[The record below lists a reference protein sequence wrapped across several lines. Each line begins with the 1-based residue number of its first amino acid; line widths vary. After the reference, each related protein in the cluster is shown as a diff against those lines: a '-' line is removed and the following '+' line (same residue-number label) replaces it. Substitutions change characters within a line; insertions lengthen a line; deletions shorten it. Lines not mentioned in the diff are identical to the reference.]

1 MTHDRLALAAAMLCA
16 LLVSATAAEA
26 GSRGHMFDRMDRDQD
41 GLITGQEFAMA
52 REHMFE
58 RVDEDGDG
66 YLTREEI
73 AMRRGGHSDDRRS
86 EHALRR
92 FDRID
97 GDHDERI
104 SKQEFVA
111 GAGRW
116 LHRADADGDGAVSR
130 EEWLDAMAHKRAWKH
145 EGEAQ

>member
-1 MTHDRLALAAAMLCA
+1 MFCA

-26 GSRGHMFDRMDRDQD
+26 GGRGHMFDRMDRDQD
-41 GLITGQEFAMA
+41 GLITGPEFAMA

-73 AMRRGGHSDDRRS
+73 AMRRDGHSDDRRS
-86 EHALRR
+86 EHAGRR

-97 GDHDERI
+97 QDHDERI
-104 SKQEFVA
+104 SRQEFVA

-116 LHRADADGDGAVSR
+116 LHRADADGGRGAQ
-130 EEWLDAMAHKRAWKH
+130 A
-145 EGEAQ
+145 